1 MIKSMT
7 SFGRAQ
13 SEDNSKYGLSIEMK
27 SVNNRYL
34 DINIRLPKNLFSL
47 EEEVRKIISKRLNR
61 GKVDVFI
68 NMDKYSNNTGKPKV
82 NMELAHS
89 YYECLT
95 ELKKEFLL
103 NEDISLSLLTKFPD
117 VISVEEDD
125 DDLEEILKELKVL
138 LEKSLDKMIEMRET
152 EGNKLKEDILLKL
165 NDIEENVNKLEGMAD
180 NVPVQYKN
188 KLMERLEELLNTSS
202 SINEDRVAM
211 EVAIFADKAAVD
223 EEITRMYSHINQMR
237 KTLEISNEPIGRKL
251 DFIIQEMNRETN
263 TIGSKANDTEMT
275 NLVINNKNLL
285 EKIREQIQNI
295 E

>member
-188 KLMERLEELLNTSS
+188 KLMERLEELLSTSS

>member
-13 SEDNSKYGLSIEMK
+13 SEDNSNYGLSVEMK

-47 EEEVRKIISKRLNR
+47 EEEVRKIISKKINR

-89 YYECLT
+89 YFDCLT
-95 ELKKEFLL
+95 ELKNEFLL

-125 DDLEEILKELKVL
+125 DDLEEILKELKNL
-138 LEKSLDKMIEMRET
+138 LNKSLDNMIEMRET

-165 NDIEENVNKLEGMAD
+165 NDIEENVNKLEDMAD
-180 NVPVQYKN
+180 NVPIQYKN
-188 KLMERLEELLNTSS
+188 KLMERLEELLSTSS